1 MNLLTNK
8 PINKKNN
15 IINTINIPS
24 DFNSDLYLSI
34 INNNNNTLNTKNKI
48 YCHFLYNGLK
58 NINIYKSYY
67 KKYYNI
73 PNNFVEETYVK
84 YINKYENIK
93 FSEYK
98 ELYLYYTNIGY
109 HKYPL
114 NDEYSRFHFCI
125 PCDFDRKSYLQRYNT
140 NNEINALNDNE
151 LYHFY
156 NLNNTSY
163 SLDSEYY
170 RIFYNIPCDF
180 DRKPYLQRYNS
191 NNNEI
196 NTFNDNELYHFYN
209 LNNTSFSLD
218 SEYYRIFYNINHEEE
233 FNWIIYLEC
242 YEDDF
247 DIKNR
252 NIRDVFN
259 HYHLKKY
266 QTISKLNVKYYTK
279 IYNIPNDFDYIQ
291 YFNLNSFFIFD
302 DNIQYIF
309 KVYNKII
316 TIDDIYKN
324 ILTNENKTDLQN
336 KFIYNYNFLINNFPQ
351 ITDEDDKRY
360 YIFINDFICEYYSNN
375 FEFKTKTIKVT
386 NHVEDI
392 IVKPIEKF
400 VTNKRKKNIN
410 KEVINKTTP
419 NLENNNSNLESLKLL
434 ASKNNID
441 LNNLQNKLTTK
452 ESTTTNDKHVNSNLS
467 NLETLKLLVS
477 KNNIELNNLHSKL
490 TAKESTTTN
499 DEHVN
504 SNLPNLESLK
514 LLASKNNID
523 LNSLQNKL
531 TAKEDISINTED
543 ILKNLITQTKDLTS
557 NNIINTLEKT
567 HNNTTKNISNM
578 KKNMSNMSN
587 IFSLLSN
594 VKINDNVKNNEDEYE
609 YYEEKIIEYIE
620 EKIIKKVTIEKN
632 EKVYNSFDYNFKM
645 KSYEDIYNDL
655 QTITSNLYFIYKLKY
670 RNNNNNN
677 VDNSKIIIKKNN
689 EKCSIFYTF
698 NEYPHTKIVLKN
710 NLLKLTD
717 EWYHNIVCCLNN
729 ETFIKKIIRELK
741 IEKINIIVLP
751 YTNITYNE
759 FNNVLLTTKFWNNFN
774 CETILLH
781 NENTIILE
789 ESINHYLNEDSLGYK
804 LPMIFSYNKYKNG
817 YSDISLRKKN
827 TINNFLNNV
836 NNINIKNKL
845 CTEIKDFLNL
855 EKYPEDILYSNYVH
869 ELNDINSEKKC
880 ITINEFNSKIFIV
893 NYKFTFIE
901 TMLKKDIK
909 EFLKK
914 NKRIKFL
921 EKNIL

>member
-1 MNLLTNK
+1 
-8 PINKKNN
+8 
-15 IINTINIPS
+15 
-24 DFNSDLYLSI
+24 
-34 INNNNNTLNTKNKI
+34 
-48 YCHFLYNGLK
+48 
-58 NINIYKSYY
+58 
-67 KKYYNI
+67 
-73 PNNFVEETYVK
+73 
-84 YINKYENIK
+84 
-93 FSEYK
+93 
-98 ELYLYYTNIGY
+98 
-109 HKYPL
+109 
-114 NDEYSRFHFCI
+114 
-125 PCDFDRKSYLQRYNT
+125 
-140 NNEINALNDNE
+140 
-151 LYHFY
+151 
-156 NLNNTSY
+156 
-163 SLDSEYY
+163 
-170 RIFYNIPCDF
+170 
-180 DRKPYLQRYNS
+180 
-191 NNNEI
+191 
-196 NTFNDNELYHFYN
+196 LYHFYN

-419 NLENNNSNLESLKLL
+419 NLENNNSNLESLKLLASKNNIDLNNLQNKLTTKESTTTNDKHVNSNLSNLESLKLLASKNNIELNSLQNKLTTKESTTTNDKHVNSNLPNLESLKLLASKNNIDLNNLQNKLTTKETTTTNDKHVNSNLQNLESLKLL